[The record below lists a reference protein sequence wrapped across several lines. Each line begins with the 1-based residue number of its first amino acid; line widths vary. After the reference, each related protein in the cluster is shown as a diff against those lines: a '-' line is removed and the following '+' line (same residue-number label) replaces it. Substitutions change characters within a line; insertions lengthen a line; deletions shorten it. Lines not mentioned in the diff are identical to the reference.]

1 MRGSPQEVVMK
12 KTYSTPSVECHGEV
26 VGATMNS
33 NISPVESGASN
44 FALRTPASV
53 GQVGFS
59 L

>member
-1 MRGSPQEVVMK
+1 MK

-44 FALRTPASV
+44 FALRTPASI